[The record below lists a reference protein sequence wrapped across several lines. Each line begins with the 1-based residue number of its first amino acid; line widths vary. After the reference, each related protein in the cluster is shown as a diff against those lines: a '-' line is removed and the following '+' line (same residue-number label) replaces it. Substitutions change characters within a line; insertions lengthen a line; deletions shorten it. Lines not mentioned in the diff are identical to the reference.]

1 MRMWRKNL
9 KLKKLPSRPIRMKK
23 ASPPTPPKTAP
34 VTIRIKKWSPPTP
47 PKKVPVT
54 PVRRAR
60 RASVSCTTPSNKNIM
75 STPTRK
81 ARSVTKKSVSE
92 TKKSRRRSPTPCS
105 SENEDS
111 EDDFVPTKAGVMSA
125 SDSSWSDDDDDNKL
139 SKKKNTKTP
148 TKATPG

>member
-54 PVRRAR
+54 PVRRSR
-60 RASVSCTTPSNKNIM
+60 RASVSCTTPSSKNIM

-92 TKKSRRRSPTPCS
+92 TKKSRRRSPTPYS

-111 EDDFVPTKAGVMSA
+111 EDDFVPTKAGVMSD

-139 SKKKNTKTP
+139 SKKKNTKT
-148 TKATPG
+148 